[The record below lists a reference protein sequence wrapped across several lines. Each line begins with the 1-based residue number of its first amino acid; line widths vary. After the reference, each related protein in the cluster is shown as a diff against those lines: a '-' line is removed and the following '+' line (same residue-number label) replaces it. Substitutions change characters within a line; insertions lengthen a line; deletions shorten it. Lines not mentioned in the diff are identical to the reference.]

1 MPRLK
6 GFLWDTERDQIRK
19 VQSSACGT
27 ERDAGTRG
35 RGNAVSVATD
45 GASNVRTMNAGAAPA
60 GLQLGTSGTEAGI
73 GLPADI
79 LQQGALTSVACMLTE
94 DEGALIAIVGQPVT
108 RLCCADILVLHED
121 QAIAGKASSM
131 ITSPT
136 ATSLERRVIKLIR

>member
-1 MPRLK
+1 
-6 GFLWDTERDQIRK
+6 
-19 VQSSACGT
+19 
-27 ERDAGTRG
+27 
-35 RGNAVSVATD
+35 
-45 GASNVRTMNAGAAPA
+45 MNAGAAPA

-79 LQQGALTSVACMLTE
+79 LQQGELTSVACTLTE
-94 DEGALIAIVGQPVT
+94 GEGALIAIVGQPVT

-136 ATSLERRVIKLIR
+136 ATSLER

>member
-27 ERDAGTRG
+27 ERNAGTRG
-35 RGNAVSVATD
+35 RGNAVWVATD
-45 GASNVRTMNAGAAPA
+45 GTSNVKTMNAGAAPA

-79 LQQGALTSVACMLTE
+79 LQQGELTSVACTLTE
-94 DEGALIAIVGQPVT
+94 DEGALIAIVGQP
-108 RLCCADILVLHED
+108 
-121 QAIAGKASSM
+121 
-131 ITSPT
+131 
-136 ATSLERRVIKLIR
+136 